1 MKLTPIKVRGR
12 GGRKQPWQPPNPE
25 RFRRK
30 YLDGDEDEFDEE
42 TGVIP
47 SQVDKNGVRRR
58 RRVKTRKPA
67 ALIEQLPPEIL
78 ERIFSMSENL
88 NFPRSSL
95 RIGYMLSARTFLMQL
110 IVDAFSPTWDMWF
123 GCPRKDIHSY
133 RSYEKDGER
142 MPGSPDFQTAILS
155 SKWFSL
161 SLILHAQQVWIRRH
175 GSSSRPFIHTENW
188 LMLGPTRMEL
198 DRDLISGPRPGE
210 IQDYDMDDVRDVYS
224 HHPHHRLHFDG
235 HFFDDSGAPSS
246 SQSYAKLDV
255 ETCFEADWSW
265 FTTILN
271 KFDPQGVIYSME
283 NHALRTGYWDIHPAT
298 KIPNHLLANPVA
310 SWDSVKL
317 LYWLVRGGATLSS
330 EQTWELTK
338 LGYECLMSHPD
349 HPSTTITPSYTP
361 HHSTLPTS
369 RPYIPHAN
377 LPPDARRDDL
387 DEDQEREQMSL
398 IALRLFSILRVF
410 GPNHWP
416 HFLMIEKLEEI
427 SVERQTRT
435 AYSDSQKP
443 AWKLWLRAQSVLRH
457 WMQQRGEEHED

>member
-12 GGRKQPWQPPNPE
+12 RGRKQPWQPPNPE

-30 YLDGDEDEFDEE
+30 YLDDDEDEFNEE

-47 SQVDKNGVRRR
+47 SQVDKNGARRR

-123 GCPRKDIHSY
+123 GCPRKDIQSY
-133 RSYEKDGER
+133 RGYEKDGER
-142 MPGSPDFQTAILS
+142 MPGNPDFQTAILS

-175 GSSSRPFIHTENW
+175 GSVSRPFIHTENW
-188 LMLGPTRMEL
+188 LMLGPTRIEL

-210 IQDYDMDDVRDVYS
+210 IQDYDMDDVRDVYP

-246 SQSYAKLDV
+246 SQSNTKLDV

-265 FTTILN
+265 FTTILH
-271 KFDPQGVIYSME
+271 KFDPQGVIYSLE

-338 LGYECLMSHPD
+338 LGYERLMSHPD
-349 HPSTTITPSYTP
+349 HPSTTITSSYTP